1 MEPVVDVNVKKSV
14 PSMHTEEE
22 EFHCRAAR
30 HALVCQVNET
40 VGSEKGKSGIAY
52 VMNSGSLRH
61 GYGARRMAQPW
72 AETSVGHE
80 STSGPIWTLQ

>member
-14 PSMHTEEE
+14 PNMHTEEE

-40 VGSEKGKSGIAY
+40 VGSEKENPG
-52 VMNSGSLRH
+52 LL
-61 GYGARRMAQPW
+61 
-72 AETSVGHE
+72 TS
-80 STSGPIWTLQ
+80 